1 MKTITRPVYPIP
13 PSFNN
18 EEMEFKRTSRYI
30 RHLEESGATRVMTT
44 AGSSQ
49 FNLLTLDEIFTLNK
63 TVLRQ
68 FSKETI
74 LGLPAID
81 LRRLRLEISKLN
93 ELKGINTK
101 ILILFPERYYN
112 DQQIIDFFSEV
123 CRISDYPVYLHG
135 NILKRG
141 NGGSYEYS
149 NTLLR
154 SLFNIP
160 NFAGMKEE
168 YSSIDL
174 AMKNIAD
181 LPVEFDI
188 IVAGGSM
195 RRFWS
200 LYPHGASSFLT
211 GLGSFA
217 PEFSEQ
223 FYNSFV
229 EGDYSMCTNIIQ
241 NLEKPLFDTFM
252 EIGWHASM
260 RTALQK
266 QGFLLEN
273 RKPFVELDNESNIK
287 IIEALNKIKV

>member
-18 EEMEFKRTSRYI
+18 EEIEFNRTARYLC
-30 RHLEESGATRVMTT
+30 HLESNGATRVMTT
-44 AGSSQ
+44 AGTSQ
-49 FNLLTLDEIFTLNK
+49 FNLLTLSEIFVLNK
-63 TVLRQ
+63 TVLKY

-81 LRRLRLEISKLN
+81 LRRLKLEIIKLN

-123 CRISDYPVYLHG
+123 CITSDYPVYLHG

-149 NTLLR
+149 NKLLR
-154 SLFNIP
+154 KLFEIP

-181 LPVEFDI
+181 LPVDFDI

-211 GLGSFA
+211 GVGSFA

-223 FYNSFV
+223 FYNSFM
-229 EGDYSMCTNIIQ
+229 EEDYNTCTNIIQ
-241 NLEKPLFDTFM
+241 NIEKPLFDTFM

-266 QGFLLEN
+266 QGFLIDN
-273 RKPFVELDNESNIK
+273 RKPFVKLDSESNSK

>member
-1 MKTITRPVYPIP
+1 MKNTTRPVYPIP
-13 PSFNN
+13 PSFIN
-18 EEMEFKRTSRYI
+18 EEIEFKRTSRYI

-63 TVLRQ
+63 TVLRE
-68 FSKETI
+68 FNKETI

-81 LRRLRLEISKLN
+81 LRRLRLELRKLN
-93 ELKGINTK
+93 KLKGVNTK
-101 ILILFPERYYN
+101 VLILFPERYYN

-123 CRISDYPVYLHG
+123 CKISEYPIYLHG

-141 NGGSYEYS
+141 NGGTYEYS
-149 NTLLR
+149 NKLLR
-154 SLFNIP
+154 KLFDIP

-174 AMKNIAD
+174 AMKNIAA
-181 LPVEFDI
+181 LPNDFDI

-200 LYPHGASSFLT
+200 LFPHGASSFLT

-229 EGDYSMCTNIIQ
+229 EGDYNLCTSIIQ

-252 EIGWHASM
+252 DIGWHASM

-266 QGFLLEN
+266 QGFVLEN
-273 RKPFVELDNESNIK
+273 RKPFVELDNESNNKVIK
-287 IIEALNKIKV
+287 ALDKIKV